1 MGRVVLIFAAVLL
14 LAGGAGFYFF
24 KIYTPAQELQAA
36 QNEVTRWEARFQ
48 AARDCLLGKTPG
60 SAKTS
65 EALTIHEMAPD
76 PWDRGKCT
84 PLIGKLTRGEA
95 DDTGLPA
102 IETAWADLDKAAQK
116 AAMAFA
122 THVGSSTT
130 VLADPLP
137 TALDALD
144 EARSNLRKAAKLPP
158 TGSAGP
164 TLPVA
169 QLLPLADGADPITNL
184 EIDAVPSAHGI
195 VLFGRTASRD
205 VQVTLT
211 AGGAAKIDRV
221 GPSSL
226 RAVPDTSWGA
236 TPGADGVHVGSFD
249 VEGAM
254 PTTTSTIKAATTVAT
269 VLGTPTEGVVVAGN
283 DTELYFARGATIYPP
298 VKISFAQVSS
308 DVDGRAVAIGATA
321 DKYQARIVDARTD
334 GLTFDIDD
342 GIVNEPP
349 CLAADRAWVLTL
361 AGAASLGA
369 TTQATSST
377 PFPLTKLQGCTSEGA
392 LFRSPSDASQVVV
405 CMKDCRQAALPA
417 GAPSDSAV
425 TIVGGNVVAIAV
437 HNGILGVWREG
448 GAPAFYS
455 LDKDVNPARG
465 RELTAMAMTDGK
477 VIDVI
482 ARAHAGYVVV
492 RLPAH

>member
-1 MGRVVLIFAAVLL
+1 MGRPVLIFAVVLL

-24 KIYTPAQELQAA
+24 KVYTPAKELEAA
-36 QNEVTRWEARFQ
+36 QSEVTGWESRFQ

-65 EALTIHEMAPD
+65 EALAIHEMAPD

-95 DDTGLPA
+95 DDTGIPA
-102 IETAWADLDKAAQK
+102 VETAWGGLDKAAQK

-130 VLADPLP
+130 IIDDPLP
-137 TALDALD
+137 AALDALD
-144 EARSNLRKAAKLPP
+144 EARLNLRKAAKLPP

-164 TLPVA
+164 KLPTA
-169 QLLPLADGADPITNL
+169 QLLPLADGTDQVTNL
-184 EIDAVPSAHGI
+184 EMDAIPSAHGI
-195 VLFGRTASRD
+195 VLFGRTSSRD

-211 AGGAAKIDRV
+211 TGGDAKINRV

-236 TPGADGVHVGSFD
+236 SPAADGVHVGSFD

-254 PTTTSTIKAATTVAT
+254 PTVATTIKATTTVAAA
-269 VLGTPTEGVVVAGN
+269 LGTLTEGVVVAGN
-283 DTELYFARGATIYPP
+283 DSELYFARGATIYPP

-308 DVDGRAVAIGATA
+308 DVDGRAVITW
-321 DKYQARIVDARTD
+321 DTIDHKHQARVVDARTD
-334 GLTFDIDD
+334 GLTFEIAD
-342 GIVNEPP
+342 GFLNQP
-349 CLAADRAWVLTL
+349 CLAADRAWVQTQT
-361 AGAASLGA
+361 GAASLGGTTPVFA
-369 TTQATSST
+369 TAL
-377 PFPLTKLQGCTSEGA
+377 PDMKLQGCASEGA
-392 LFRSPSDASQVVV
+392 VFRSLFDASQVAI
-405 CMKDCRQAALPA
+405 CSKGCRKAQLPV

-425 TIVGGNVVAIAV
+425 TVVGGNITAITA
-437 HNGILGVWREG
+437 HNGVLGVWREG
-448 GAPAFYS
+448 ATPAFYS
-455 LDKDVNPARG
+455 LAQDIKPARAHD
-465 RELTAMAMTDGK
+465 LTAMAMTDGK

-482 ARAHAGYVVV
+482 ARAHAGYAAI
-492 RLPAH
+492 RIPAR